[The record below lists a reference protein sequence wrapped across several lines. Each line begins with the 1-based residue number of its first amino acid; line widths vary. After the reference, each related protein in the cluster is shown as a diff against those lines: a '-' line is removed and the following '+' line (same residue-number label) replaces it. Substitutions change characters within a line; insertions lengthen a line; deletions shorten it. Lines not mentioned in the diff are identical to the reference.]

1 MGRGMWFQDHELCA
15 LQTFPLRVGLLA
27 LTVGLGGCQPPE
39 TIDSI
44 DRTAA
49 HAMPGQPVCHKG
61 LEPKGICFTTLAA
74 LVTNPGAYDGKRV
87 SFIARLYVDDGP
99 PAVYLSDSHY
109 AAYDHMASLELL
121 GSQAPILAAY
131 QKFGWSY
138 VDVVGVFRAFDGP
151 ETTRMRAGSLTELEI
166 GGHMELRQ
174 LDTTKE
180 PWLRLDQ
187 PE

>member
-1 MGRGMWFQDHELCA
+1 MRCLDSPFATRGSSQRGFASPRW
-15 LQTFPLRVGLLA
+15 LRWS
-27 LTVGLGGCQPPE
+27 Q
-39 TIDSI
+39 
-44 DRTAA
+44 
-49 HAMPGQPVCHKG
+49 
-61 LEPKGICFTTLAA
+61 TLAR
-74 LVTNPGAYDGKRV
+74 TTEKRV